1 MAAAFTSFYFLLCS
15 CLALI
20 SLARA
25 EDTDQFIYNGFVG
38 ANLHL
43 DGNAKI
49 HHNGILQLTNTSKQ
63 LAAHAFYPSP
73 IKFNTSSPS
82 TVRSLSFSTNFVIA
96 MVPEWKDTSGHG
108 IVFVISPSMDFSHA
122 VESQYLGLF
131 NTTNNGNSS
140 NHIFAVE
147 FDTILSPEFE
157 DRNDNHV
164 GIDVNG
170 LKSIQSEPAAYFSN
184 EERKNRSL
192 KLISGHPIQVWVDYN
207 DGEKLLN
214 VTLAPMRS
222 PKPDQPLLSTS
233 VDLSDI
239 LLDTM
244 YVGFSAAT
252 GSIASNHYILGWSFN
267 RSGQARS
274 LEISELPKLPKVGR
288 RIKPDR
294 LILIIAAG
302 LLLVIITGATYFY
315 RRKKYEEVYEAWE
328 QEYGPQR
335 FSYKTLYKATQGF
348 RDKQLVGAGGFGKV
362 YKGNYVVEEMVKVLK
377 LGLLCSDPRPDRR
390 PTIKEVVQYLDG
402 NASLPDIPLDR
413 AESKPSSILETLP
426 LDSTETNLS
435 VANNLASD
443 CIISFSSSL
452 GRGSLNSFSSTDTVL
467 RNSRLCE
474 LPSLKPTLLLRPDD
488 SRGNRFLHI
497 LVTLATVCSI
507 ALAKDQNQFI
517 HEGFHEANLHLNGI
531 AKIHPNGLLELT
543 NSSYQQIGRAFFPL
557 PIKFNTSSSNNS
569 GSLSFSSSFVFAMV
583 PEFPKL
589 GGHGLAF
596 TISPSMELT
605 GAVASQYFG
614 LFNTR
619 TNGRSTNHVFAIEL
633 DTIKSPE
640 FEDIDAN
647 HVGIDVNNLLS
658 NASAPATYYSET
670 EGKNKTLELI
680 SGKPIQVWIDYDE
693 REMLLQVTLAPLRT
707 KKPRR
712 PLLSAKL
719 DLSQV
724 FLKYMYVGFSASTGA
739 MSSNQYILGWSF
751 NKSGQAQSLDYSKL
765 PSPPHRRYPAK
776 KVDFRIMVPL
786 LIMSLLVIFFIG
798 AAYKTWRKKYEE
810 IREDWEQEY
819 EPERPPEEII
829 LVDWVLQFWKTDLI
843 LQTNDPRLEGNYV
856 VTEMELVLKL
866 GLLCAHPAP
875 ASRPSMSTVV
885 QYLNGSAS
893 LPELLLDGASD
904 CVITVPHQT
913 SVNDMSFPA
922 SCDNFSANSLS
933 STTDSIL
940 SCGR

>member
-1 MAAAFTSFYFLLCS
+1 MAVAFTSFYFLLCS

-49 HHNGILQLTNTSKQ
+49 RHNGILQLTNTSKQ

-315 RRKKYEEVYEAWE
+315 RRKKYEEVYEDWE

-362 YKGNYVVEEMVKVLK
+362 YKGTLPSSNEQIAVKKVSHESNQGMKEFVSEIVSMGRLKHKNLVPLLGYCRRKKELLLVYDYMPNGSLDQFLFDDDHPNLNWPQRFQIIRGVASALRYLHEEWEQVVLHRDIKAGNVLLDSNLNGRLGDFGLARFYDHDAGPQTTCLVGTLGYLDPEITRTGKATKSSDVFAFGAFLLEVACGRKPIDPHLPPEEIFLVELVNRCWKRGIILDASDPRLQGNYVVEEMVKVLK

-413 AESKPSSILETLP
+413 AENKPSSILETLP

-467 RNSRLCE
+467 R
-474 LPSLKPTLLLRPDD
+474 
-488 SRGNRFLHI
+488 
-497 LVTLATVCSI
+497 V
-507 ALAKDQNQFI
+507 
-517 HEGFHEANLHLNGI
+517 
-531 AKIHPNGLLELT
+531 
-543 NSSYQQIGRAFFPL
+543 GR
-557 PIKFNTSSSNNS
+557 
-569 GSLSFSSSFVFAMV
+569 
-583 PEFPKL
+583 
-589 GGHGLAF
+589 
-596 TISPSMELT
+596 
-605 GAVASQYFG
+605 
-614 LFNTR
+614 
-619 TNGRSTNHVFAIEL
+619 
-633 DTIKSPE
+633 
-640 FEDIDAN
+640 
-647 HVGIDVNNLLS
+647 
-658 NASAPATYYSET
+658 
-670 EGKNKTLELI
+670 
-680 SGKPIQVWIDYDE
+680 
-693 REMLLQVTLAPLRT
+693 
-707 KKPRR
+707 
-712 PLLSAKL
+712 
-719 DLSQV
+719 
-724 FLKYMYVGFSASTGA
+724 
-739 MSSNQYILGWSF
+739 
-751 NKSGQAQSLDYSKL
+751 
-765 PSPPHRRYPAK
+765 
-776 KVDFRIMVPL
+776 
-786 LIMSLLVIFFIG
+786 
-798 AAYKTWRKKYEE
+798 
-810 IREDWEQEY
+810 
-819 EPERPPEEII
+819 
-829 LVDWVLQFWKTDLI
+829 
-843 LQTNDPRLEGNYV
+843 
-856 VTEMELVLKL
+856 
-866 GLLCAHPAP
+866 
-875 ASRPSMSTVV
+875 
-885 QYLNGSAS
+885 
-893 LPELLLDGASD
+893 
-904 CVITVPHQT
+904 
-913 SVNDMSFPA
+913 
-922 SCDNFSANSLS
+922 
-933 STTDSIL
+933 
-940 SCGR
+940 